1 MASVIYLSNGATEA
15 SIRSAVASLSEG
27 GTVVLPKDQTILIRQ
42 GLTIDTTRRDI
53 TLDLNGS
60 TLKQAAN
67 TSVVLGG
74 GRMAKAASVILG
86 QAGSNTTLTY
96 GAAPSGL
103 RAGDWVKLAADDILP
118 YDHLDGGQPTRL
130 GQAMKVLSVN
140 GRTVTLEGR
149 PLDAGLYRTNVRAA
163 EIESGELTIV
173 NGTVQGD
180 QSKPGWKEP
189 LVQIR
194 NSIDAHLENLT
205 VRDGNSMGINFGNS
219 VNARVLDSAVINL
232 RDDTARGYL
241 GYGVHSGMSVGTTV
255 IGLYTERVRH
265 ATDDNSVWTPRNH
278 ADLSKYGA
286 DIGMIVKDTV
296 AYESSAFSYSWH
308 SEGRENVLDNVM
320 SFDSHGF
327 AGLRGVGNKILNSAS
342 VGDERGLQF
351 YEYGRGDGRDMIVDS
366 IYTKDTKF
374 YAYSVMGTT
383 TNNVISNSYMEYGS
397 HAGLL
402 GPTRLVNTVVQKS
415 DGNDDDRM
423 TGTSGNDRL
432 LGGVGTD
439 TLLGAQGSDY
449 LWGGVGRDVLT
460 GGAGRDRFAFH
471 QLSEAGDTITD
482 FTAGRTGDILDLSV
496 MAKRY
501 GWRGDALAGGYVAFV
516 QSGADTLVRIDS
528 NGGANGFV
536 TLATLEGVAAGS
548 LTADNLQTSML
559 TGGSVYVAP
568 KPDQPATG
576 GSNAGPGGGVPP
588 VTAPAPAPAP
598 NTLTG
603 TAADDDLTGT
613 AAAELILGLA
623 GDDRLVGQAGDDTL
637 VGGAGGDLLHG
648 GTGRDTASYAT
659 AGSGVRADLNAGVG
673 TLGDARGDVFY
684 RIADL
689 LGSDHDDVL
698 RGSRA
703 TNRLDGGDGDD
714 ILEGLAGMDTL
725 IGGAGDDRLDGGTH
739 NDVLIGG
746 IGADT
751 LIGGA
756 GRDTFVFDTPAEG
769 GDTIVDFQHRTDA
782 IRLGPAFGFA
792 NQAAIDLITGT
803 DRAPAPFDAGPTLL
817 YDQRN
822 GRLAFDADGTG
833 SGGSVLIA
841 TLTGRPTLDMRDFAI
856 GS

>member
-1 MASVIYLSNGATEA
+1 MGKASP
-15 SIRSAVASLSEG
+15 VA
-27 GTVVLPKDQTILIRQ
+27 
-42 GLTIDTTRRDI
+42 
-53 TLDLNGS
+53 
-60 TLKQAAN
+60 
-67 TSVVLGG
+67 
-74 GRMAKAASVILG
+74 LG
-86 QAGSNTTLTY
+86 QSGGNTTLTY
-96 GAAPSGL
+96 AAAPSGL
-103 RAGDWVKLAADDILP
+103 KAGDWVKLASDDVLP

-130 GQAMKVLSVN
+130 GQAMKVLGVN

-149 PLDAGLYRTNVRAA
+149 PLDAGLYRTNVRAG
-163 EIESGELTIV
+163 EIESGTLTLV
-173 NGTVQGD
+173 NGTVQGNRS
-180 QSKPGWKEP
+180 QLSWKDP
-189 LVQIR
+189 LVTIR
-194 NSIDAHLENLT
+194 NSIDAHVENLT

-219 VNARVLDSAVINL
+219 VNALVLDSAAINL
-232 RDDTARGYL
+232 RDDTANGYL

-265 ATDDNSVWTPRNH
+265 ATDDNSVWTPRNFP
-278 ADLSKYGA
+278 DLAKYGA
-286 DIGMIVKDTV
+286 DIGN
-296 AYESSAFSYSWH
+296 
-308 SEGRENVLDNVM
+308 GRQG
-320 SFDSHGF
+320 HG
-327 AGLRGVGNKILNSAS
+327 GLREFVRLVFVALRGPRERARQRDVVQLVGLRRPARVGNKILNSAS
-342 VGDERGLQF
+342 VGDDRGLVF
-351 YEYGRGDGRDMIVDS
+351 YEYGLGDGRDMVVDNL
-366 IYTKDTKF
+366 YMKEVAF
-374 YAYSVMGTT
+374 YGYAVMGTT
-383 TNNVISNSYMEYGS
+383 TNNVISNSYIEYERN
-397 HAGLL
+397 AGQL
-402 GPTRLVNTVVQKS
+402 GPTRLVNTVVTKS

-432 LGGVGTD
+432 LGGAGSD

-482 FTAGRTGDILDLSV
+482 FAAGQKGDVLDLSV

-501 GWRGDALAGGYVAFV
+501 GWTGDVVAGGYLAFV
-516 QSGADTLVRIDS
+516 QSGADTLVRIDG

-536 TLATLEGVAAGS
+536 TLATLEGVSARS
-548 LTADNLQTSML
+548 LTADNIQTSML

-576 GSNAGPGGGVPP
+576 GSNAGSGGGVPP
-588 VTAPAPAPAP
+588 VTSPTPAPDA
-598 NTLTG
+598 LTG
-603 TAADDDLTGT
+603 TAADDVLTGT
-613 AAAELILGLA
+613 AAADLILGLA
-623 GDDRLVGQAGDDTL
+623 GRRPAPRAGRRRH
-637 VGGAGGDLLHG
+637 AGGG
-648 GTGRDTASYAT
+648 SGRRPAARRHRPRHRELRAT
-659 AGSGVRADLNAGVG
+659 ADSGVRADLNAGVG

-714 ILEGLAGMDTL
+714 VLEGLAGMDTL

-739 NDVLIGG
+739 NDVLTGG
-746 IGADT
+746 LGADT
-751 LIGGA
+751 LIGGT

-769 GDTIVDFQHRTDA
+769 GDTIVDFQHRTDT
-782 IRLGPAFGFA
+782 IRLGSAFGFA

-841 TLTGRPTLDMRDFAI
+841 TLTGRPTLDVRDFAI
-856 GS
+856 GA